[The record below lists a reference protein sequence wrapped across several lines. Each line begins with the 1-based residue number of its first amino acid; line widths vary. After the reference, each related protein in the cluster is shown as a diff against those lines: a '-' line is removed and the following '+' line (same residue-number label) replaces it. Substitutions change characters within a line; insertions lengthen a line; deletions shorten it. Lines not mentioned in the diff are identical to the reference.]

1 MLTAAVT
8 ALLAPP
14 PLPQTQVVSE
24 VLERCG
30 EDVEA
35 AVAQLSSLELATAPV
50 AQQQAQAQ
58 QQQDA
63 QQQVG
68 SEGGVQEGAPASGVD
83 VHAHEHSEVAGPSGL
98 AKATAAGL
106 PDPSSP
112 EWVDGLVSEMSAA
125 ADLDDAK
132 RRAARVLQT
141 FATAVASAGGDAE
154 NARLCTQIDDLARE
168 NSILKRAV
176 ATLHNR
182 HHEMFKEAGQV
193 GDLKRLVAHQQ
204 EQLKQAEI
212 SNYTLQMH
220 LRQAADGG
228 GGGEKHN
235 RRGPDVF

>member
-1 MLTAAVT
+1 MPPAPLHEAGKRCAGFQC
-8 ALLAPP
+8 ADCSCHCPACPP
-14 PLPQTQVVSE
+14 PPPQTQVVSE

-98 AKATAAGL
+98 AKATAAG
-106 PDPSSP
+106 
-112 EWVDGLVSEMSAA
+112 SAA
-125 ADLDDAK
+125 ADLEDAK